1 MQKNVIFGFLL
12 FLFAVLPAGAKN
24 TDIVNELAEHLKNA
38 NFREISRHFASTVEM
53 IILSEEDIYSKA
65 QAEIIL
71 KDFLSKHKPESA
83 KVIHRLESNPSYRFA
98 VIELKTENGHFRT
111 TMSLNDTAGQFLITE
126 LRIELQKE

>member
-1 MQKNVIFGFLL
+1 MQKNVVFGFLL
-12 FLFAVLPAGAKN
+12 FLFAVLPAGAKS
-24 TDIVNELAEHLKNA
+24 TDIVNELAGYLKNA

-53 IILSEEDIYSKA
+53 IILNEEDIYSKA

-71 KDFLSKHKPESA
+71 KDFLSKHKPESV

-98 VIELKTENGHFRT
+98 VIELKTDHGHFRT

-126 LRIELQKE
+126 LRIEFQKE